1 MMKQAVW
8 RTWRRKRETN
18 LRWMSGAW
26 RDVGRSMGI
35 PWGNVR
41 WRLRG
46 WGFLGE
52 TVVFLKQLSY
62 LGYEN
67 DLRKPFF
74 EMNPCM
80 CKFAK

>member
-46 WGFLGE
+46 LALLSRSLG
-52 TVVFLKQLSY
+52 TVASRLISFSLSSF
-62 LGYEN
+62 G
-67 DLRKPFF
+67 
-74 EMNPCM
+74 
-80 CKFAK
+80 A